1 MGMRDESWCVDCGC
15 SQPYSPDDVV
25 CGGCTSE
32 AYEKRS
38 MQLINYMKLHLISL
52 RQDSEEL
59 ATKMDNI
66 DIDMNSYEYR
76 AMEISDIGL
85 NGKMFATAHLLSVAS
100 DILGIPTEE
109 K

>member
-1 MGMRDESWCVDCGC
+1 MGMRDESWCQSCGC
-15 SQPYSPDDVV
+15 SITFGQEE
-25 CGGCTSE
+25 CGDCANEGH
-32 AYEKRS
+32 YQDKVK
-38 MQLINYMKLHLISL
+38 LIEYMKLHLISL

-59 ATKMDNI
+59 AIKMDNP
-66 DIDMNSYEYR
+66 DIDMNSYEYK